1 MDDNM
6 LLHIN
11 SVRSAVRRS
20 SFHTLWG
27 SSTSWSPHSSSA
39 SAASTSTPLTSS
51 EDCLQPY
58 QFHGWEDMMIRQH
71 QQRSRSRSRCYNRSL
86 LLPDICEYRSV
97 IIVSARDSVLTL
109 VTRPHPACHP

>member
-27 SSTSWSPHSSSA
+27 SNTSWTSSSSTSS
-39 SAASTSTPLTSS
+39 ASTSTPLASS

-58 QFHGWEDMMIRQH
+58 QFHGWEDMLIRQH

-86 LLPDICEYRSV
+86 LLPDICGE
-97 IIVSARDSVLTL
+97 
-109 VTRPHPACHP
+109 

>member
-11 SVRSAVRRS
+11 TVRSAVRRS

-27 SSTSWSPHSSSA
+27 SSAPHS
-39 SAASTSTPLTSS
+39 TPFVTT

-58 QFHGWEDMMIRQH
+58 QFHGWEDSLIRQH
-71 QQRSRSRSRCYNRSL
+71 QRSRSRSRCYNRSL
-86 LLPDICEYRSV
+86 LLPDICGLFKKALNIQITS
-97 IIVSARDSVLTL
+97 TL
-109 VTRPHPACHP
+109 VEAISLEMVSKIFSGKVG